1 MGDRMTQFLL
11 FLHIVLFAFS
21 FAFTAGF
28 GILGGR
34 IAGTGDA
41 RTIHAYFSM
50 ARPMSTIGGIG
61 WILTALVGGALA
73 GAFGFNMTAPWLL
86 GSYAAFVVLILVG
99 FLIHLPWQAKV
110 IAASA
115 GPSPD
120 LNAVLHAPIQRI
132 ATIISAIS
140 ILTIIFLM
148 TVRPG

>member
-1 MGDRMTQFLL
+1 MTEVLL

-28 GILGGR
+28 GILGNR

-41 RTIHAYFSM
+41 KTIHAYFRV
-50 ARPMSTIGGIG
+50 ARPMAMVGGVG
-61 WILTALVGGALA
+61 WILTAAVGGALA
-73 GAFGFNMTAPWLL
+73 SAFGFDMRAPWLVA
-86 GSYAAFVVLILVG
+86 SYAAFAVLVLVG

-120 LNAVLHAPIQRI
+120 LNAVLRAPIHRI
-132 ATIISAIS
+132 ATILSALS
-140 ILTIIFLM
+140 ILTIVFLM
-148 TVRPG
+148 TARPG